1 MNKSKSNAQRA
12 VTARAHTCQHHTAAV
27 VEALPDGYPEV
38 AKDIQE
44 DFDVV
49 DEASWDSFPAS
60 DAPGWISTQ
69 LGS

>member
-12 VTARAHTCQHHTAAV
+12 VTVTALTYQQHTAAV
-27 VEALPDGYPEV
+27 VEALPEGYPKV

-60 DAPGWISTQ
+60 DAPGWIPTQ
-69 LGS
+69 IGS